1 MKTVSLET
9 AQSCLAELLA
19 KAADG
24 EEITITL
31 NGQPK
36 ARLISMPDVSR
47 PVPRRGSLRGQIRM
61 AADFDAPLE
70 EFKDYTG

>member
-9 AQSCLAELLA
+9 AQTCLAELLA
-19 KAADG
+19 KAAGG

-36 ARLISMPDVSR
+36 ARLISMPNTQR
-47 PVPRRGSLRGQIRM
+47 PVPQRGSLRGQIHM

>member
-1 MKTVSLET
+1 MKIVSLET

-36 ARLISMPDVSR
+36 ARLISMPNAPR
-47 PVPRRGSLRGQIRM
+47 PVPQRGSLRGRIHM
-61 AADFDAPLE
+61 TADFDAPLE